1 MFFFLLIYM
10 LIQKLNS
17 LMRPFK
23 QSLANM
29 YINSPTIQKTN
40 YLLQT
45 TCSTN
50 YLFYQLLV
58 MFSIS

>member
-1 MFFFLLIYM
+1 M

-29 YINSPTIQKTN
+29 YINSPNIQKTN

-50 YLFYQLLV
+50 YLFYQLPI
-58 MFSIS
+58 MFSTN